1 MSPIGRVFI
10 VLNLLLAGMFV
21 GFSGTYL
28 QKQSNYKQQF
38 EAEQKAHADSKSAWE
53 IEKNRLES
61 ERTNFELAA
70 TSNQTE
76 NGALK
81 NQLASA
87 QDEVKRLTQANNSF
101 AADVKSLVSA
111 AEANK
116 TATEAAFNKAEE
128 AYKMAI
134 ADQKTKDEAVR
145 LKDTTLEENRSL
157 KNTIAALNE
166 TVTNKDLKIADLMKE
181 RSENQLLLA
190 VATEKGF
197 VPSMA
202 APNLSGTVTHAS
214 GKLCT
219 IAVTDNPGGVDIA
232 DQIAKNKF
240 RIAIYDASGYKGEAV
255 ATEYNEAQKAILCN
269 VILVN
274 KGSIS
279 EGDKASTAAGF

>member
-10 VLNLLLAGMFV
+10 VLNLLLAGAFV

-38 EAEQKAHADSKSAWE
+38 EAEQKAHADSKSSWE
-53 IEKNRLES
+53 VEKNRLES
-61 ERTNFELAA
+61 ERTNFEIAA

-76 NGALK
+76 LGATR
-81 NQLASA
+81 NQLAAA
-87 QDEVKRLTQANNSF
+87 QDEVKRLTQANSSLG
-101 AADVKSLVSA
+101 ADVKSLVSA

-116 TATEAAFNKAEE
+116 AATEAAFNKANE
-128 AYKMAI
+128 AFAMAI
-134 ADQKTKDEAVR
+134 ADQKTRDEAVR
-145 LKDTTLEENRSL
+145 LKDSTLEENRSL

-166 TVTNKDLKIADLMKE
+166 TVGNKDLKIADLMKE

-190 VATEKGF
+190 VAAQKGF

-219 IAVTDNPGGVDIA
+219 IAVTDNPGNVDIA
-232 DQIAKNKF
+232 DMIAKNKF

-255 ATEYNEAQKAILCN
+255 ATDYNEAQKAILCN

-279 EGDKASTAAGF
+279 EGDKASTAAGL

>member
-10 VLNLLLAGMFV
+10 VLNLALAG
-21 GFSGTYL
+21 GFAVFAGTYL

-61 ERTNFELAA
+61 ERTNFEIAA
-70 TSNQTE
+70 TSRQTE
-76 NGALK
+76 LGATQ
-81 NQLASA
+81 NQLAST
-87 QDEVKRLTQANNSF
+87 QDENKRLSGQLASME
-101 AADVKSLVSA
+101 ADYKALRSI
-111 AEANK
+111 AEANNK
-116 TATEAAFNKAEE
+116 VTEAAFGKAEE

-145 LKDTTLEENRSL
+145 AKDSAEEENRSL

-166 TVTNKDLKIADLMKE
+166 TVSNKDLEIASLVKE

-190 VATEKGF
+190 VAAEKGF

-214 GKLCT
+214 GRLCT
-219 IAVTDNPGGVDIA
+219 IAVTDNPGNVDIA

-255 ATEYNEAQKAILCN
+255 ATDYNEAQKAILCN

-279 EGDKASTAAGF
+279 EGDKASTSAGF